1 MNFKEDFFNAAISKN
16 GYCGYCDGIYT
27 SENVIKQ
34 LHQRKKIDCMSS
46 LKIASRTFWHL
57 RRMISLRE
65 TCYDMCDFT
74 THYYV

>member
-1 MNFKEDFFNAAISKN
+1 MNFKEHFFNAAISKN
-16 GYCGYCDGIYT
+16 GYCGYC
-27 SENVIKQ
+27 ENVIKQ
-34 LHQRKKIDCMSS
+34 LHKKKIDCMSS